1 MFVPAS
7 VFTDKNGK
15 RKDVTSDTI
24 KHHHHKEESN
34 ISEGKVKT
42 CELDINKKI

>member
-7 VFTDKNGK
+7 IFTDKNGK
-15 RKDVTSDTI
+15 RKEATSDAT
-24 KHHHHKEESN
+24 KHHHSKDESN